1 VIALLIAAFILIIA
15 LFLLYLINPGDVF
28 EVRRTLQDRITIKTS
43 IDRDSERI
51 IEILRDQPPEAKPE
65 HIDMLI
71 EKFEDCDKKLRGS
84 DSSFYR
90 FFGLTSRIISVSLS
104 RYFEIP
110 YPFPE
115 EVYECFFDDLKKFT
129 KGIENKDFKTCY
141 ECTARFV
148 YLSSVKELPKPLAQA
163 IENYID
169 TIRNYVAVFPAS
181 SAPVLEKGILFGT
194 DPQLYLFGRYLDIVN
209 HYFHQYARLQGFEP
223 KIVEEER
230 AIIKRLFKRFTSSY
244 ERKNIPEQYR
254 VVSQLANEP
263 EKIGD
268 AILPKLP
275 SISVDTFKEQAYIG
289 GLGDQTPTD
298 VVMLEEQ
305 E

>member
-1 VIALLIAAFILIIA
+1 MIVLLIAFISIIV

-28 EVRRTLQDRITIKTS
+28 EVRKTLQDRITKKTS
-43 IDRDSERI
+43 MDRDSERI

-65 HIDMLI
+65 HIDLLI
-71 EKFEDCDKKLRGS
+71 DKFEECDKKLRNS

-90 FFGLTSRIISVSLS
+90 FFGFTSRIISVSLS

-115 EVYECFFDDLKKFT
+115 EVYERFFDDLKKFT

-148 YLSSVKELPKPLAQA
+148 YLSSIKELPKPLAQA
-163 IENYID
+163 IEEYID
-169 TIRNYVAVFPAS
+169 NIRNYVAVFPAP
-181 SAPVLEKGILFGT
+181 SAPVLEKDILLGT

-209 HYFHQYARLQGFEP
+209 QYFHQYARLQGSEP

-230 AIIKRLFKRFTSSY
+230 AIIKK
-244 ERKNIPEQYR
+244 
-254 VVSQLANEP
+254 
-263 EKIGD
+263 
-268 AILPKLP
+268 AIIQKVYLKL
-275 SISVDTFKEQAYIG
+275 
-289 GLGDQTPTD
+289 
-298 VVMLEEQ
+298 
-305 E
+305 

>member
-1 VIALLIAAFILIIA
+1 MYFSS
-15 LFLLYLINPGDVF
+15 
-28 EVRRTLQDRITIKTS
+28 IK
-43 IDRDSERI
+43 
-51 IEILRDQPPEAKPE
+51 K
-65 HIDMLI
+65 
-71 EKFEDCDKKLRGS
+71 
-84 DSSFYR
+84 
-90 FFGLTSRIISVSLS
+90 
-104 RYFEIP
+104 
-110 YPFPE
+110 
-115 EVYECFFDDLKKFT
+115 
-129 KGIENKDFKTCY
+129 
-141 ECTARFV
+141 
-148 YLSSVKELPKPLAQA
+148 LPKPFAQA

-169 TIRNYVAVFPAS
+169 NIRNYVAVFPTS

-209 HYFHQYARLQGFEP
+209 QYFHQYARLQGFEP

-230 AIIKRLFKRFTSSY
+230 AIIKRLFKRFISSY
-244 ERKNIPEQYR
+244 EQKNIPEQYR

-275 SISVDTFKEQAYIG
+275 YTSVDIFKERAYIEGLGDQMPTDVFMSVDTFKGQAYIE
-289 GLGDQTPTD
+289 GLGDQTPPE